1 MAQMVSGD
9 ALGAVLYSTKEHP
22 TRWSHRLLLP
32 EMAAAAASTSSPAA
46 SASSSGS
53 GSGDPDKPAADAAA
67 KKASASA
74 FACPICLEAF
84 KDEAYLDTCFRKV
97 PYSSPNSLQLSP
109 DFRYRDGFHPIDVFN
124 TENLSTIHSFDGESY
139 ERWYIN
145 QEPRKRRLSDAHELV
160 SQFYNMEEIGSDVS
174 SVQQYWKQQKY
185 LRKNIWLETWLR
197 REIQALTRDQNVEA
211 IVYHIHG
218 VLESFMKRHKRDHT
232 LRNITVEQSREEFKK
247 LLYDAARPF
256 LLGRTERFVRE
267 VELFLVLNL
276 NMEAYNKLRI
286 QRFRKSSSHLT
297 GDQDALPHDRSLEDH
312 YLYFICNDTDSN
324 AEI

>member
-1 MAQMVSGD
+1 
-9 ALGAVLYSTKEHP
+9 
-22 TRWSHRLLLP
+22 
-32 EMAAAAASTSSPAA
+32 MAAAAASTSSPAA

-84 KDEAYLDTCFRKV
+84 KDEAYLDTCFHSFCFKCIRQWIKIV
-97 PYSSPNSLQLSP
+97 GSKHVDPLSSVRCPLCK
-109 DFRYRDGFHPIDVFN
+109 

>member
-1 MAQMVSGD
+1 
-9 ALGAVLYSTKEHP
+9 
-22 TRWSHRLLLP
+22 
-32 EMAAAAASTSSPAA
+32 MAAAAASTSSPAA

-67 KKASASA
+67 KKARVSS

-84 KDEAYLDTCFRKV
+84 KDEAYLDTCFHSFCFKCIRQWIKIV
-97 PYSSPNSLQLSP
+97 GSKHVDPLSSVRCPLCK
-109 DFRYRDGFHPIDVFN
+109 

-160 SQFYNMEEIGSDVS
+160 SQFYNMDEIGSDVS

-197 REIQALTRDQNVEA
+197 REIEALTRDQNVEA

-218 VLESFMKRHKRDHT
+218 VLESFMKKHKRDHT
-232 LRNITVEQSREEFKK
+232 LRNITAEQSREEFKK

-256 LLGRTERFVRE
+256 LLGRTERFVGE
-267 VELFLVLNL
+267 VELFLVSNL

-286 QRFRKSSSHLT
+286 QRFRESSSHLT
-297 GDQDALPHDRSLEDH
+297 RDQDALPHDRSIEEH